1 MASTAT
7 AIPLDEPEVLDL
19 FSVGPGAEIKAE
31 DEPAPGLATQRFGI
45 LASPQPQPQVD
56 GERRIEAWIASNLD
70 FDLPAEPG
78 PSNNNFWN
86 KIIDRLPTL
95 KRVPKKRQ
103 LRGGAETSFSE
114 WAHFRIAY
122 RRGIT
127 VVRLVDQALAKE
139 SQARELACDL
149 IDLVETGNHRI
160 LINFHAVDR
169 LASWVVLA
177 VDEANRRCRAIP
189 GGAMKIC
196 GLQPQVAEI
205 FPISGMGQGIERH
218 PDEASALESEWPE
231 LPGPRALP
239 VEILMAL
246 TTSADTLP
254 TRVGAATETDEVPQH
269 ADRSHPVNHHATP
282 KTAGKT
288 EPGHW
293 LIVQMGGAK
302 GRPFPIGSTFLI
314 GRNRDCQ
321 LRLGSPMVSKLH
333 AAIERREGRMYL
345 KDLGSTNGTIHN
357 GRVLRSQEAEI
368 HDGDRIQVGPV
379 ICTLATAAQREGGTK
394 VEEQVA
400 EWLHGDEKSAQFNHI
415 DALETAVIPTSGAD
429 GESVPD
435 IEIKLEVIQDIL
447 VVTPKVGEL
456 ESESTI
462 EFLRAHLHALYEK
475 PLPRQVV
482 VNLEYVSHLSAQAI
496 GVLLAHHLRLDRSG
510 GGLRICQARA
520 RIMAVMHQVRLT
532 MLVECH
538 PTLDEAVLA
547 AWPAPPKGAPAGR

>member
-1 MASTAT
+1 MAIPAT
-7 AIPLDEPEVLDL
+7 AIPLDQPDVLYSL
-19 FSVGPGAEIKAE
+19 SGGPTTGVEAESG
-31 DEPAPGLATQRFGI
+31 PTPGLATQRFGI
-45 LASPQPQPQVD
+45 LAGPAPQVD
-56 GERRIEAWIASNLD
+56 SDRRIEAWIASNLD
-70 FDLPAEPG
+70 LDIPAESAAPA
-78 PSNNNFWN
+78 NFWN
-86 KIIDRLPTL
+86 RVIDRLPTL
-95 KRVPKKRQ
+95 RRPQKKRRV
-103 LRGGAETSFSE
+103 RGGAETAFSE

-149 IDLVETGNHRI
+149 IDLVEAGNHRI
-160 LINFHAVDR
+160 LINFQAVER
-169 LASWVVLA
+169 LATWVVLA
-177 VDEANRRCRAIP
+177 VDEAHRRCRITS

-196 GLQPQVAEI
+196 GLQPQLADI
-205 FPISGMGQGIERH
+205 FPIAGMGQGIERH
-218 PDEASALESEWPE
+218 RDETTALESEWPE

-254 TRVGAATETDEVPQH
+254 IRGDTPSEPAAGPRHD
-269 ADRSHPVNHHATP
+269 DRSHPVNQHANARP
-282 KTAGKT
+282 ADKT
-288 EPGHW
+288 EPGLW

-302 GRPFPIGSTFLI
+302 GRPLSIGSTFLI

-333 AAIERREGRMYL
+333 AAIERRQGRTYL
-345 KDLGSTNGTIHN
+345 KDLGSTNGTVLN

-368 HDGDRIQVGPV
+368 HDGDRIQIGPV
-379 ICTLATAAQREGGTK
+379 VCTLATAAQREGGAK

-400 EWLHGDEKSAQFNHI
+400 EWLHPAAQSSQLDQI
-415 DALETAVIPTSGAD
+415 DALETAVIPTTGGGTEA
-429 GESVPD
+429 GPEFQV
-435 IEIKLEVIQDIL
+435 KLEVIQDIL
-447 VVTPKVGEL
+447 VITPQVGEL
-456 ESESTI
+456 ESESAI

-475 PLPRQVV
+475 KKVPRQVV
-482 VNLEYVSHLSAQAI
+482 VNLEYVSHVSGQAI

-520 RIMAVMHQVRLT
+520 RIMAVLHQVRLT

-538 PTLDEAVLA
+538 PTLDEAVLS
-547 AWPAPPKGAPAGR
+547 AWPAPPKGASAGR